1 MTFAWE
7 VDLRARA
14 GGFQLEAAFSLEGP
28 VVALFGPSG
37 SGKTTLVECLAG
49 VRAAEGTLRVGGR
62 TWLAPGRPAIPAA
75 GRRVGWV
82 PQEEALFPH
91 RTVRGNLRFGA
102 RGEAVEPGILETLG
116 IAGLLDRRPGTL
128 SGGERKRVALARAL
142 STRPFLLLLDEPL
155 SGVDLSRRARVF
167 HHLLRARRA
176 FPVPMLYVS
185 HEPAE
190 VLAVADQVVLLEAGR
205 VVAAG
210 EPASLLADATALRF
224 LDRLGFENVLRVERV
239 AGDPA
244 ARADSVARAVEVR
257 TAGGRHLVAPPAPHS
272 ADREGW
278 LAVRAEDVILAS
290 EEPRGLSAR
299 NVVKGTVAA
308 LEESRG
314 HLLVQVRA
322 GDLWV
327 ATLTR
332 RAVRELGLRPGA
344 ACWVIVKTH
353 SFHWLAE

>member
-14 GGFQLEAAFSLEGP
+14 GGFHLEAAFSLEGP

-62 TWLAPGRPAIPAA
+62 TWLAPGRPAVPAA

-102 RGEAVEPGILETLG
+102 RGEAVEPGLLETLG
-116 IAGLLDRRPGTL
+116 IADLLDRRPQAL

-142 STRPFLLLLDEPL
+142 AARPFLLLLDEPL

-167 HHLLRARRA
+167 HRLLRARRA

-210 EPASLLADATALRF
+210 EPASLLADANALRF

-239 AGDPA
+239 SAEPA
-244 ARADSVARAVEVR
+244 ARAVEVR
-257 TAGGRHLVAPPAPHS
+257 TAGGRHLVAPPAPRS

-290 EEPRGLSAR
+290 EEPHGLSAR
-299 NVVKGTVAA
+299 NVIRGTVAA

-344 ACWVIVKTH
+344 VCWVIVKTH